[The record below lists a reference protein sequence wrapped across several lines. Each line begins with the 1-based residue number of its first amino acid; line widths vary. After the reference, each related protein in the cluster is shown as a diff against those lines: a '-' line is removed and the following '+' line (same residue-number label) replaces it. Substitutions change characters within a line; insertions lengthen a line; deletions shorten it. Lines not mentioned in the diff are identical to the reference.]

1 MSGAAAL
8 AAESN
13 WPQNEYFKLLGQ
25 VQGNAINI
33 CDFFYIFFLLFVI
46 SVKGGHC
53 YCSRQKA

>member
-33 CDFFYIFFLLFVI
+33 CDFFLLFVI